1 MTAFHANSAL
11 VNVCLF
17 ERIFSFHLPPDDK
30 EDDCII
36 NESFVYSNLVDC
48 FYEATSDHCETRP
61 RDIIKALHH
70 GSQAQFTPIRN
81 DKDEL

>member
-11 VNVCLF
+11 VNVCLV
-17 ERIFSFHLPPDDK
+17 ERIFRFHLPPDAN
-30 EDDCII
+30 EDDCIR

-48 FYEATSDHCETRP
+48 CYDATSDNCETRP
-61 RDIIKALHH
+61 HDLVKALHH
-70 GSQAQFTPIRN
+70 GSQAQLTPIRN